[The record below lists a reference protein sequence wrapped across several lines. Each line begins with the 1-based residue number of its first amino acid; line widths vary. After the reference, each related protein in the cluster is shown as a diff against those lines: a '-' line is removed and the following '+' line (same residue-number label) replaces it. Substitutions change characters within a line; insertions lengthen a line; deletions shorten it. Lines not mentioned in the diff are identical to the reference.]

1 MTIPSPQWAH
11 RVSGGRAGLGA
22 LLLAAFVM
30 ILPGGAVRSQEAKM
44 PTVSKPEIEAAAKR
58 RVAFAHQSVGDNIL
72 DGVRILAGENGVK
85 MNIVETRE
93 PPASGAGIFQFYVG
107 GNGDPMGKIADFERT
122 VGNASFPKVD
132 VALVKLC
139 YVDFNQNSDAVGIAK
154 AYTEALQK
162 LRTARPE
169 IRFVAVTTPLTAIPS
184 GPKAWMKRMM
194 GKEPPDWIDNAKRKK
209 FNEYIRANFDANHL
223 FDIAKLEAETVK
235 GPDGKEVEALR
246 TELTSDGGHLNEKG
260 KRALGAA
267 FLKMVAAETVGQ

>member
-1 MTIPSPQWAH
+1 MTFPSLSGAH
-11 RVSGGRAGLGA
+11 RISEGRAGLGA
-22 LLLAAFVM
+22 LLLAAVVF

-44 PTVSKPEIEAAAKR
+44 PTVSKPEIENAAKR
-58 RVAFAHQSVGDNIL
+58 RVVFAHQSVGENIL
-72 DGVRILAGENGVK
+72 GGVRMLAGENDVK

-93 PPASGAGIFQFYVG
+93 PPATGAGIFHFYVG

-122 VGNASFPKVD
+122 VGNGSFPKVD

-139 YVDFNQNSDAVGIAK
+139 YVDFNQKSDAVAIAK

-162 LRTARPE
+162 LRTAHPE
-169 IRFVAVTTPLTAIPS
+169 IRFVAVTAPLTAIPS
-184 GPKAWMKRMM
+184 GPKAWMKKMV
-194 GKEPPDWIDNAKRKK
+194 GKVPPDWADNAKRKE

-235 GPDGKEVEALR
+235 GPDGKEVETLR

-260 KRALGAA
+260 KRAVGAA